1 MINLSIDNL
10 LEKAKMDNK
19 YELIRLVIKR
29 IKQLINDK
37 EKMGLIGSDEKFT
50 SIALREIIE
59 GKLKTEVF
67 TEEK

>member
-1 MINLSIDNL
+1 
-10 LEKAKMDNK
+10 MDNK

-37 EKMGLIGSDEKFT
+37 ERMGLIISDEKFT